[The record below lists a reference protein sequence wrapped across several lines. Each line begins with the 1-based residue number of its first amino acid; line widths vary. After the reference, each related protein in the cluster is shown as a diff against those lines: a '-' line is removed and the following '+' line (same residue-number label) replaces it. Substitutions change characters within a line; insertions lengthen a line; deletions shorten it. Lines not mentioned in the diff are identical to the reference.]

1 MEVILKQ
8 PVRNLG
14 DQDDVVKV
22 KPGFA
27 RNFLI
32 PQGLAMMATESA
44 KRALAEK
51 KRQAEHKQEF
61 VRNRAQELA
70 DKIAGLDIKIETLAG
85 NDGKLF
91 GSVTSL
97 QISNKLKENGVEIDR
112 KTIMIED
119 IRQVGIYT
127 AEVRL
132 HKLVKAEFKV
142 EVVPVAAKD
151 S

>member
-22 KPGFA
+22 KPGYA

-32 PQGLAMMATESA
+32 PQGLAVMATESA
-44 KRALAEK
+44 KRALEEK
-51 KRQAEHKQEF
+51 KRQASHKQEF
-61 VRNRAQELA
+61 LQSQAQEKA
-70 DKIAGLDIKIETLAG
+70 DQLGGLELKIETLAG
-85 NDGKLF
+85 ADGKLF

-97 QISNKLKENGVEIDR
+97 QIANKLKEQGFDIDR
-112 KTIMIED
+112 KTIIIED
-119 IRQVGIYT
+119 IRETGSYV

-132 HKLVKAEFKV
+132 HKMVKAEIPV
-142 EVVPVAAKD
+142 EVFRKEDA
-151 S
+151 

>member
-22 KPGFA
+22 KPGYA

-32 PQGLAMMATESA
+32 PQGLAIMATESA
-44 KRALAEK
+44 KRALEEK
-51 KRQAEHKQEF
+51 KRQASHKQEF
-61 VRNRAQELA
+61 LQSQAQEKA
-70 DKIAGLDIKIETLAG
+70 DQLGGLELKIETLAG
-85 NDGKLF
+85 ADGKLF

-97 QISNKLKENGVEIDR
+97 QIANKLKEQGFDIDR
-112 KTIMIED
+112 KTIIIED
-119 IRQVGIYT
+119 IRETGSYV

-132 HKLVKAEFKV
+132 HKLVKAEIPV
-142 EVVPVAAKD
+142 EVFRKEDA
-151 S
+151 